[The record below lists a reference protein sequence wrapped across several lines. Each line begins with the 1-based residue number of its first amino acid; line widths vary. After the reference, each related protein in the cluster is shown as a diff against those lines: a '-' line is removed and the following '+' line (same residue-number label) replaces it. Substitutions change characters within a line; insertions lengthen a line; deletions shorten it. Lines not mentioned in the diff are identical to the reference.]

1 MAPSPQRLVFMR
13 TYVIRRLIEGVVTI
27 FGVMTLTFLIVH
39 LLPGDAVNTLMRN
52 IPNEYADQMR
62 HALGLDQPLL
72 TQYFSWLGPLITRL
86 DLGRG
91 ITINESV
98 STLLWQRLPVTIEL
112 AILSIVIGIVIALP
126 LGILA
131 ARFQGSWLDYIAMQF
146 SQLCQAVPDFWIGTL
161 LFLLL
166 AMKLHILPAGG
177 WVPLSENIWDNL
189 RRLLMPSLA
198 LALPEAGILT
208 RITRSSMLEV
218 LSKDYI
224 VTAYSK
230 GLKRF
235 TVMQRHALKNAL
247 LPVITMIGVETGY
260 LLGGSVIIEDI
271 FLLPGV
277 GKLVV
282 TALNNRDVAIIQG
295 CLLFYATL
303 FVGINLFVDILYG
316 VIDPRISYD

>member
-1 MAPSPQRLVFMR
+1 MR
-13 TYVIRRLIEGVVTI
+13 TYVIRRLIESVLTI
-27 FGVMTLTFLIVH
+27 FGVMTLTFLVVH
-39 LLPGDAVNTLMRN
+39 LLPGDAVSRLFRN
-52 IPNEYADQMR
+52 LPSEYADQMR
-62 HALGLDQPLL
+62 HALGLDRPILS
-72 TQYFSWLGPLITRL
+72 QYFSWLWQLVTRL

-91 ITINESV
+91 ITIKESV

-112 AILSIVIGIVIALP
+112 ALLSIILGVIIALP

-131 ARFQGSWLDYIAMQF
+131 ASFQGSWLDYIAMQF

-161 LFLLL
+161 LLLFL
-166 AMKLHILPAGG
+166 AVQLHIMPAGG
-177 WVPLSENIWDNL
+177 WVPISENFSENL
-189 RRLLMPSLA
+189 KHMLMPSLA
-198 LALPEAGILT
+198 LALPEAAMLT

-218 LSKDYI
+218 LGKDYI

-230 GLKRF
+230 GLKRY

-271 FLLPGV
+271 FLLPGI
-277 GKLVV
+277 GKLAVL
-282 TALNNRDVAIIQG
+282 ALNNRDVVVIQG

-303 FVGINLFVDILYG
+303 FISINLIVDVLYG

>member
-1 MAPSPQRLVFMR
+1 MR
-13 TYVIRRLIEGVVTI
+13 SYVIRRLIEGALTI

-39 LLPGDAVNTLMRN
+39 MLPGDAVNALMRN
-52 IPNEYADQMR
+52 IPNQYAEQMR

-72 TQYFSWLGPLITRL
+72 TQYFNWLVPMVTRL

-98 STLLWQRLPVTIEL
+98 RTLLWQRLPVTIEL
-112 AILSIVIGIVIALP
+112 ALLAMIIGVVIALP
-126 LGILA
+126 LGIVA

-161 LFLLL
+161 LLLFL
-166 AMKLHILPAGG
+166 AVQLHVLPAGG
-177 WVPLSENIWDNL
+177 WIPPTENLWDNL
-189 RRLLMPSLA
+189 KHLTMPALA

-208 RITRSSMLEV
+208 RIARSSMLDV
-218 LSKDYI
+218 LSKDYM
-224 VTAYSK
+224 VTAYAK
-230 GLKRF
+230 GLPGF
-235 TVMQRHALKNAL
+235 TVMVRHALKNAL
-247 LPVITMIGVETGY
+247 LPVITMIGVESGY

-271 FLLPGV
+271 FVLPGV
-277 GKLVV
+277 GKLAVL
-282 TALNNRDVAIIQG
+282 ALNNRDIAVIQG

-303 FVGINLFVDILYG
+303 FVTINLAVDLLYG

>member
-1 MAPSPQRLVFMR
+1 MR
-13 TYVIRRLIEGVVTI
+13 TYVIRRVIEGVLTV

-39 LLPGDAVNTLMRN
+39 LLPGDAVNALMRN
-52 IPNEYADQMR
+52 IPQQYADEMR

-72 TQYFSWLGPLITRL
+72 TQYVNWLWPMLTRL
-86 DLGRG
+86 DFGHG

-98 STLLWQRLPVTIEL
+98 KTLLLQRLPVTIEL
-112 AILSIVIGIVIALP
+112 ALLSMILGVLLALP

-131 ARFQGSWLDYIAMQF
+131 ASFRGSWIDYLAMQF

-161 LFLLL
+161 LLLFL
-166 AMKLHILPAGG
+166 AVQLHVLPAGG
-177 WVPLSENIWDNL
+177 WIAPSENLGENL
-189 RRLLMPSLA
+189 RHLLMPALA

-208 RITRSSMLEV
+208 RIARSSMLEV

-230 GLKRF
+230 GLHRL
-235 TVMQRHALKNAL
+235 TVMGRHALKNAL
-247 LPVITMIGVETGY
+247 LPVITMIGVESGY
-260 LLGGSVIIEDI
+260 LLGGSVILEDI
-271 FLLPGV
+271 FQLPGV
-277 GKLVV
+277 GKLAVL
-282 TALNNRDVAIIQG
+282 ALNNRDIAVIQG

-303 FVGINLFVDILYG
+303 FVGINLIVDLLYG